1 MNTETTAKVTAKQQ
15 AAIDAYTAFFM
26 DDGEW
31 APVEAA
37 LKAAGKEQT
46 VTELAKPE
54 TGVWH
59 LDTIVRDAY
68 WDLRRIG
75 VDDFTAYGAVV
86 DF

>member
-1 MNTETTAKVTAKQQ
+1 MNTETKVTKLQQ
-15 AAIDAYTAFFM
+15 AAIDAYTNFFM
-26 DDGEW
+26 NDGEW
-31 APVEAA
+31 APVEKA
-37 LKAAGKEQT
+37 LKAAAKGQT
-46 VTELAKPE
+46 VTEFAKPE

-75 VDDFTAYGAVV
+75 VDDWTAYSAVI

>member
-1 MNTETTAKVTAKQQ
+1 MNTSQVTNLQQ
-15 AAIDAYTAFFM
+15 AAIDAYTNFFM
-26 DDGEW
+26 NDGEW
-31 APVEAA
+31 TPVDKA
-37 LKAAGKEQT
+37 LKAAAKART
-46 VTELAKPE
+46 VTEFAKPE

-75 VDDFTAYGAVV
+75 VDDWTAYSAVI